1 MLTQNRLKPIVV
13 ILSFLL
19 VVWGWSAIG
28 ALIILEP
35 FSTRMKRAELIF
47 IGTLID
53 KEIIRE
59 GTTALHTDLTFQVD
73 KLIEGTPNID
83 NDTVKFRVPGR
94 VDQSRSSSPGQAY
107 RNWEVGDTLM
117 MLMNVDE
124 HRAIRYGWFYPIS
137 GWFVKSKKVN
147 KETEYT
153 VYIWANTKEMLKR
166 HFLGLPLPLMVR
178 FIDAARKH
186 PEMIDPVADVIGYA
200 LTKASSGVI
209 EPDTP
214 EAERIRQGII
224 TYIEIALEMLK
235 TIDTNKGN

>member
-94 VDQSRSSSPGQAY
+94 VDPYS
-107 RNWEVGDTLM
+107 
-117 MLMNVDE
+117 
-124 HRAIRYGWFYPIS
+124 
-137 GWFVKSKKVN
+137 
-147 KETEYT
+147 
-153 VYIWANTKEMLKR
+153 
-166 HFLGLPLPLMVR
+166 FLDLP
-178 FIDAARKH
+178 
-186 PEMIDPVADVIGYA
+186 
-200 LTKASSGVI
+200 
-209 EPDTP
+209 
-214 EAERIRQGII
+214 
-224 TYIEIALEMLK
+224 
-235 TIDTNKGN
+235 